1 MPYPIYRPRRLRESP
16 LLRRMVRETVL
27 RTDDLILP
35 FFTVHGRGVR
45 EPIISMPGQFRL
57 SIDELLKECKDAAS
71 MGIPAVLLF
80 GLPRDKDPRGSEA
93 YAEDGIIQQAVR
105 AVKDSIPDLLVI
117 TDVCLCEYTSHGH
130 CGVVEEDRVKNDP
143 TLDLIARTAL
153 SHAEA
158 GADMVAPSDM
168 MDGRV
173 GAIRE
178 ALDESGYQET
188 PIMAYSAKYASAF
201 YGPFREAADSA
212 PQFGDRRSSQMDPAN
227 AQEALREVALDDASF
242 TETPI
247 MAYSAKYASCFFEP
261 FRAAAESTPQFGDRR
276 SYQMD
281 PANAQ
286 EAMREIALDLDEGA
300 DIVMVKPALPYLDV
314 ISRAKLEFGVPLAA
328 YSVSG
333 EYAMIRAAGQ
343 LGWLDEERAML
354 EALTSIRRAGAD
366 IVITYFA
373 RQAARLLERG
383 LGAR

>member
-1 MPYPIYRPRRLRESP
+1 MPYPLYRPRRLRESP
-16 LLRRMVRETVL
+16 LVRKMVRETAL
-27 RTDDLILP
+27 RIEDLVYPL
-35 FFTVHGRGVR
+35 FAQHGRGVR
-45 EPIISMPGQFRL
+45 EPIASMPGQFRL

-80 GLPRDKDPRGSEA
+80 GIPRDKDPRGSEA

-105 AVKDSIPDLLVI
+105 AVKDTIPDLLVI

-130 CGVVEEDRVKNDP
+130 CGIVEEGRIVNDP
-143 TLDLIARTAL
+143 TLELIARTAL
-153 SHAEA
+153 SHVEA

-173 GAIRE
+173 AAIRE
-178 ALDESGYQET
+178 ALDESGYHEA

-201 YGPFREAADSA
+201 YGPFREAAGS
-212 PQFGDRRSSQMDPAN
+212 
-227 AQEALREVALDDASF
+227 V
-242 TETPI
+242 
-247 MAYSAKYASCFFEP
+247 
-261 FRAAAESTPQFGDRR
+261 PQFGDRR

-281 PANAQ
+281 PANSV
-286 EAMREIALDLDEGA
+286 EAMREVALDVDEGA

-314 ISRAKLEFGVPLAA
+314 ISRVKAEFGLPVAA

-343 LGWLDEERAML
+343 LGWLDEERVML
-354 EALTSIRRAGAD
+354 EALTGIRRAGAD

-373 RQAARLLERG
+373 KDVARLIEQGRT
-383 LGAR
+383 